1 MISKRGFISLGRWEA
16 MSLIVLL
23 AIAMPLKYVYGY
35 PLAVRVV
42 GTLHGVLFMAY
53 VGIALVFARHDGWGV
68 AKLMRCWIA
77 SCLPF
82 GTLFFERELNHR
94 DA

>member
-16 MSLIVLL
+16 LSLILL
-23 AIAMPLKYVYGY
+23 LGIAMPLKYIWGY
-35 PLAVRVV
+35 PLAVRLV

-53 VGIALVFARHDGWGV
+53 VAVALVFARRDRWSLP
-68 AKLMRCWIA
+68 KLVRCWVA

-82 GTLFFERELNHR
+82 GTLFFERELSK
-94 DA
+94 